1 MLQHGG
7 NMTRL
12 TVPIPHI
19 RFWYDPGGFARTT
32 LRAVDVRTVL
42 AMPIGFFCAL
52 SAIVRHRLRMSNAR
66 CGYKYSG

>member
-12 TVPIPHI
+12 TVPISHI
-19 RFWYDPGGFARTT
+19 RFWYDLGGFARTT

-42 AMPIGFFCAL
+42 AMPIGFFFA
-52 SAIVRHRLRMSNAR
+52 H
-66 CGYKYSG
+66 